1 MNTKNVF
8 GVVICFA
15 VMFAIISGSGVGATI
30 FGVENQETTGL
41 DKLSET
47 AEENKDPS
55 FDVLSA
61 LGQGPFVGA
70 ILQFAGM
77 VRTFITVVGL
87 LPLYLMRLG
96 FPNWFA
102 GPVGVLAQL
111 IASIGLF
118 QVVTGR
124 EFL

>member
-1 MNTKNVF
+1 MHTKNVF
-8 GVVICFA
+8 GVVICLAVTFA
-15 VMFAIISGSGVGATI
+15 LISGSGVGAEI
-30 FGVENQETTGL
+30 FGQETETTGL
-41 DKLSET
+41 DELSEA
-47 AEENKDPS
+47 AEENKDPEFS
-55 FDVLSA
+55 VVSTITQA
-61 LGQGPFVGA
+61 PFVGA
-70 ILQFAGM
+70 ILQFGGM
-77 VRTFITVVGL
+77 VRTFVSVVGF

-102 GPVGVLAQL
+102 APIGVVAQL